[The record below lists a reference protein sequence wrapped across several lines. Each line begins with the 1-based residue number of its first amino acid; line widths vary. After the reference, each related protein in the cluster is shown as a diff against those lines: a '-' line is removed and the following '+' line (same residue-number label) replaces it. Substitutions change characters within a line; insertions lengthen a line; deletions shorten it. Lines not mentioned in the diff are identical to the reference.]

1 MGSEMERNR
10 GEAVPSVRIPGEMLC
25 PGRNTKAL
33 VNSASPLKVRGV
45 KRGSNL
51 SPHMHGDIKQPPVRG
66 SGEGEGQ
73 ALQPA
78 CSVNTYC
85 FHFGN

>member
-1 MGSEMERNR
+1 MERNG

-33 VNSASPLKVRGV
+33 VNSASPLKVQGV

-51 SPHMHGDIKQPPVRG
+51 SLHVCGDIKQPPVRG
-66 SGEGEGQ
+66 SGDGGGTSV
-73 ALQPA
+73 AA
-78 CSVNTYC
+78 CVLC
-85 FHFGN
+85 KHLLLLIW